1 MGSETTEHQSFLRVE
16 EGSLSRTLWTRLRS
30 SRICQDERQRCQEGH
45 VWPRPYTYKY
55 TNLHTVT
62 ANSDRSFITRATALL
77 NSVFVLRN
85 EDNPS
90 SSSFSQADT
99 RKFKCSLLMM
109 QVKNIDRGQVWA
121 FPSIRP
127 VLFCFLAVLDPR
139 VGHTM
144 DVLSPFIS
152 VLRLT
157 LPWAVRSM
165 S

>member
-1 MGSETTEHQSFLRVE
+1 MGSETTEHRSFLRVE

-30 SRICQDERQRCQEGH
+30 SRVCQDERQRCQEGH

-99 RKFKCSLLMM
+99 RKFKYSLLMM

-144 DVLSPFIS
+144 DVLLHLFLSS
-152 VLRLT
+152 D
-157 LPWAVRSM
+157 
-165 S
+165 